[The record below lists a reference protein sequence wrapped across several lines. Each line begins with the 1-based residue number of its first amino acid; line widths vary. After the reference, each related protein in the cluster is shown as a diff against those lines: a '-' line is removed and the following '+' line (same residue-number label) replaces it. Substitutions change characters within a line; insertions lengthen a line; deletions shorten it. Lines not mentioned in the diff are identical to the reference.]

1 MEVGIDC
8 RDREDAFVDPLLRRD
23 VAPARR
29 DQQKQRDARPDTTI
43 TPGDDR
49 VPDEAFS
56 PVCIRR
62 TVFKLRQ
69 NAGETLMRFGKI
81 RIDAKRRLEVQPR
94 TRDIA
99 ILEQQIGQTNA
110 PDRITRMIMHRLSIG
125 GTRG

>member
-81 RIDAKRRLEVQPR
+81 RIDAKRRLAPETSPSSNNR
-94 TRDIA
+94 LARLTRP
-99 ILEQQIGQTNA
+99 IGL
-110 PDRITRMIMHRLSIG
+110 PG
-125 GTRG
+125 